1 MEIGGDI
8 QGFSLCRRGSKLTH
22 LLFADD
28 CLFFCRATMDE
39 CRRVLD
45 ILKDYEEASG
55 QKINKTKTALFFSK
69 AIDAAIKN
77 NIKDAWGVQEIMQ
90 YEKYLGLPSFVGK
103 GKKASFN
110 YIKERVWRKIQGW
123 EGKLLSQAGREVLIK
138 SIIQAIPTYTM
149 GCFKFLLGLCNEI
162 EVMIKKFWWG

>member
-1 MEIGGDI
+1 
-8 QGFSLCRRGSKLTH
+8 
-22 LLFADD
+22 
-28 CLFFCRATMDE
+28 MDE

-90 YEKYLGLPSFVGK
+90 YEKYLGLPSFVRK
-103 GKKASFN
+103 EKKASFN
-110 YIKERVWRKIQGW
+110 YIKERV
-123 EGKLLSQAGREVLIK
+123 
-138 SIIQAIPTYTM
+138 
-149 GCFKFLLGLCNEI
+149 
-162 EVMIKKFWWG
+162 